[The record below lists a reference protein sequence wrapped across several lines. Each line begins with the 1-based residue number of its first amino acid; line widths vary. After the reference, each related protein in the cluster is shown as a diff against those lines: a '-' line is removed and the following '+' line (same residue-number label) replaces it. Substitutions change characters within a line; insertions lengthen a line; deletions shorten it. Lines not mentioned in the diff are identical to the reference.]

1 MNTRENSYTQ
11 TRAIRANI
19 TGSIA
24 AGDWQPGDRLPTER
38 VLAAEYGIARNT
50 VRALLHELE
59 REGAIVRHVGKGSF
73 VADKGGTG
81 KSLSAPS
88 IADASPSDFDVMRK
102 CLERGEAARSWREFE
117 QWDAAFHEA
126 LAKATK
132 NHAVIDILKS
142 INIIRDAPAWGA
154 LKKKSLTDARRKIF
168 ECQHR
173 AIFSAL
179 EKRES

>member
-88 IADASPSDFDVMRK
+88 IADA
-102 CLERGEAARSWREFE
+102 ARSWREFE

-154 LKKKSLTDARRKIF
+154 LKKKSLTDAWRKTF